1 MRWKFKATFRGIEIL
16 SMRQSVTKSETIGNQ
31 EMRQSV
37 RNMIQ
42 SVTKINEGLELKD
55 ALLIDNR
62 INLQHLRNSPA
73 KNLCADSSAGR
84 AGDS

>member
-1 MRWKFKATFRGIEIL
+1 MRRKFKATFRSIEIL

-37 RNMIQ
+37 
-42 SVTKINEGLELKD
+42 TKINEGLELKD
-55 ALLIDNR
+55 ALFIDNR

-73 KNLCADSSAGR
+73 KNLCADSSVGR